1 MSTQTHVIVG
11 ASLAGASAAIALRKE
26 GFDGRIVLVGDEPET
41 PYERPELSKKYLR
54 GEITAPVLVKPADVF
69 ETEEIE
75 LLKGH
80 RATGIGPGKREVTT
94 TAGVL
99 RYDRLLLA
107 TGAEPRRLAVPGGD
121 LDGVLTLRTV
131 ADADDI
137 RRRAMTADSIVVV
150 GGGWIGSEVAASL
163 RQLDRKVTMIS
174 VTAAPLEHV
183 LGAEVARV
191 YREVHEENGVHL
203 VGRSKV
209 TSFTGRGRVEA
220 VETEDGRRIPAEL
233 VVVGIGAEPRTEL
246 ASAAGLPV
254 ESGVLVDANLES
266 SVPGIFAAGDVA
278 NAWHPRYGRRLR
290 VEHWDNAKR
299 QGRAAAANM
308 LGEAKA
314 YDRTPYFYSDQYDLG
329 MEYTGHAENWD
340 EVVFR
345 GDPASREFIAFWC
358 SEGRVVAGM
367 NVNVWDVAPAIE
379 RIVRSADRVDRAWLA
394 DPDRPLEQPPVVA

>member
-1 MSTQTHVIVG
+1 MKTETHVIVG
-11 ASLAGASAAIALRKE
+11 ASLAGASAAVALRKE
-26 GFDGRIVLVGDEPET
+26 GFDGRIVLVGEESET

-54 GEITAPVLVKPADVF
+54 GELPAPVLVKPAEFF
-69 ETEEIE
+69 EAERIE

-80 RATGIGPGKREVTT
+80 RGTRIDPRRREVAT

-107 TGAEPRRLAVPGGD
+107 TGAAPRRLAVPGGD
-121 LDGVLTLRTV
+121 LDGVVTLRTV
-131 ADADDI
+131 VDADDL
-137 RRRAMTADSIVVV
+137 RRRAMAADSIAVV

-163 RQLDRKVTMIS
+163 RQLGRTVTMIS

-183 LGAEVARV
+183 LGPEVARV
-191 YREVHEENGVHL
+191 YREVHEENGVRL

-209 TSFTGRGRVEA
+209 TAFTGRGRVEA
-220 VETEDGRRIPAEL
+220 VETEDGRRIPAAL
-233 VVVGIGAEPRTEL
+233 VVVGVGAEPRTEL
-246 ASAAGLPV
+246 ASEAGLAV

-266 SVPGIFAAGDVA
+266 SQPGIFAAGDVA
-278 NAWHPRYGRRLR
+278 NAWHPRYRRRLR

-308 LGEAKA
+308 LGRATA

-329 MEYTGHAENWD
+329 MEYTGHAETWD

-345 GDPASREFIAFWC
+345 GDPASREFIAFWL
-358 SEGRVVAGM
+358 SGGKVVAGM
-367 NVNVWDVAPAIE
+367 NVNVRDVAPAIE
-379 RIVRSADRVDRAWLA
+379 RIVRSGQVVDRARLS
-394 DPDRPLEQPPVVA
+394 DPDRPLEEPAAVA